1 MLFTKWCITIYIAP
15 TGPPRSVSARA
26 DRNGGILVTWEPP
39 ALDLRNGQ
47 IVHYYIKYSS
57 ALNISEQHNIVVG
70 AVLSYQIPHTQFGAL
85 YNISVAACTS
95 AGFGPYGNI
104 SIFIE
109 QGWCSLLVK

>member
-1 MLFTKWCITIYIAP
+1 MVHYYIYIYIAP
-15 TGPPRSVSARA
+15 TGPPRSVSAHA

-39 ALDLRNGQ
+39 ALKLRNGQ

-70 AVLSYQIPHTQFGAL
+70 AVLSYQIPDTQFGAL

-104 SIFIE
+104 LIFIE
-109 QGWCSLLVK
+109 QGWC